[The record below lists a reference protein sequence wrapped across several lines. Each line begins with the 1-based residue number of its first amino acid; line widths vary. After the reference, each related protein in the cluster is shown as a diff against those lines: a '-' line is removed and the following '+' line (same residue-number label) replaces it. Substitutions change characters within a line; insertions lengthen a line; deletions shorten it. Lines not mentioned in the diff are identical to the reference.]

1 MGSLTCKTDSAP
13 LPALIALAQA
23 DEHDDTDAMNAIL
36 RRYEPMTKK
45 IASVLTTTNR
55 DCYDDVANACRIG
68 LVRAVRRHDPSRA
81 GFTAYAQ
88 RFMRGAAL
96 RELHYWSDT
105 KTLPTSDPN
114 AADPAG
120 GAVADERLAPWGSG
134 LIAELMANLSPE
146 QQRIAALRY
155 RLDASLAAIA
165 GETGTSVP
173 AVSQRLRTI
182 HRKVE
187 LALAA

>member
-1 MGSLTCKTDSAP
+1 MGLLTCKTDSAP
-13 LPALIALAQA
+13 LPTLIALAQA

-45 IASVLTTTNR
+45 IASVLTATNR
-55 DCYDDVANACRIG
+55 DCYDDVANACRMG
-68 LVRAVRRHDPSRA
+68 LVRAVRRHDPSRT

-96 RELHYWSDT
+96 RELRYWSDT
-105 KTLPTSDPN
+105 KTLPTPDPD

-120 GAVADERLAPWGSG
+120 GDVVDERLAPWGSG
-134 LIAELMANLSPE
+134 LIAELMASLSPE
-146 QQRIAALRY
+146 QQRIAGLRY

-165 GETGTSVP
+165 AETGTSVP

-182 HRKVE
+182 HRRVE
-187 LALAA
+187 LAVAA